1 MGLPVGPFSL
11 QAFGAQ
17 FVESVCRIIFV
28 EPGRVGQLKTSQSNT
43 HFHSVSIYIHTYKLT
58 NKRGIIFKYRFRTD
72 FLQ

>member
-43 HFHSVSIYIHTYKLT
+43 HFHSVSIYIQAD
-58 NKRGIIFKYRFRTD
+58 KRGIIFKYRFRTD

>member
-43 HFHSVSIYIHTYKLT
+43 HFHSVSIYIQADK
-58 NKRGIIFKYRFRTD
+58 
-72 FLQ
+72 

>member
-28 EPGRVGQLKTSQSNT
+28 EPGRVGQLKTSQPNT
-43 HFHSVSIYIHTYKLT
+43 HFYSVSIYIQADK
-58 NKRGIIFKYRFRTD
+58 
-72 FLQ
+72 